1 MPSVICYPGRMNTS
15 MIWKLAFV
23 CVLASIS
30 LWYLC
35 SIFPYSRKVNM
46 EEKAIYTN
54 VFGSVSKGVGPK
66 IPSITLKPPKTAQC
80 QIKTVERFDCH
91 PEAHITEERCLRRGC
106 CWRPA
111 DTDIKKLQQLKGEF
125 KEGSTSSTVYN
136 FTDSGTTV
144 PMGIPACFYPMGY
157 PTYSLTSK
165 NDTNT
170 GYTARLTRKT
180 QSYYP
185 RDVMELRMDVMYE
198 TSSRLHI
205 KVKKLIILMAEI

>member
-1 MPSVICYPGRMNTS
+1 MIFIFFLLFYFQEWLLSRLSGVASKKIYMPSVICYPGRMNTS

-80 QIKTVERFDCH
+80 QIKTVRGLT
-91 PEAHITEERCLRRGC
+91 AILRHISPKSAAWGGDAAGGLQIPISRNYSNSKGNLKRAALVARC
-106 CWRPA
+106 
-111 DTDIKKLQQLKGEF
+111 
-125 KEGSTSSTVYN
+125 
-136 FTDSGTTV
+136 
-144 PMGIPACFYPMGY
+144 
-157 PTYSLTSK
+157 
-165 NDTNT
+165 
-170 GYTARLTRKT
+170 
-180 QSYYP
+180 
-185 RDVMELRMDVMYE
+185 
-198 TSSRLHI
+198 
-205 KVKKLIILMAEI
+205 IILQILEQQYQWVFLLASIPWDTQPIP